1 MDKISHKNNWNW
13 GIVEFHV
20 NPPPTPLTKIKNVEK
35 SDKYCV
41 KIKLRRDLTSKNSD
55 PYEFKMTL
63 FDKGDPKDLLLFISN
78 FNINIEAL
86 GTILDGAKIQY
97 LCTLLRG

>member
-1 MDKISHKNNWNW
+1 MHL
-13 GIVEFHV
+13 E
-20 NPPPTPLTKIKNVEK
+20 PPPITLINSKNDEK
-35 SDKYCV
+35 SEKYCV
-41 KIKLRRDLTSKNSD
+41 KIKLRRDLTPKNSD